1 MRARIRRLLS
11 TIKIGS
17 RVIRKAIDQG
27 DVELANQMLG
37 YYYMTTGI
45 VVHGLARGRTLGFPT
60 INVET
65 PEGERLPGIGVYTVQ
80 VQIGQKWYG
89 GMASVGHNITFGDQ
103 NKLTVEIY
111 LFDFDQLVYGE
122 EVKVRWLYYQRGEMK
137 FSGADE
143 LVDQMK
149 QDEQLA
155 RQNLQK
161 IVPGI
166 KQPLV

>member
-1 MRARIRRLLS
+1 M
-11 TIKIGS
+11 
-17 RVIRKAIDQG
+17 
-27 DVELANQMLG
+27 
-37 YYYMTTGI
+37 
-45 VVHGLARGRTLGFPT
+45 
-60 INVET
+60 
-65 PEGERLPGIGVYTVQ
+65 
-80 VQIGQKWYG
+80 QIGQEWYG

-122 EVKVRWLYYQRGEMK
+122 EVRVRWFYYQRGEMK
-137 FSGADE
+137 FNGADE

-161 IVPGI
+161 IAPSI
-166 KQPLV
+166 KWLI